1 MGELWRRAVR
11 QLKRLRTQVFLAYFA
26 VLTPCFIVMGVGLV
40 LAARQLMIQQIGTS
54 RLDMLRQIGERANTV
69 KTSATTLVDLYRY
82 ELDAQGYVAAPLS
95 EGEAGEAHAYPVSY
109 THLTLPTNSLG

>member
-82 ELDAQGYVAAPLS
+82 EDVYKRQLCWR
-95 EGEAGEAHAYPVSY
+95 
-109 THLTLPTNSLG
+109 PTRLCRTTRRWPPTCWWSF

>member
-82 ELDAQGYVAAPLS
+82 ELDAQG
-95 EGEAGEAHAYPVSY
+95 
-109 THLTLPTNSLG
+109 